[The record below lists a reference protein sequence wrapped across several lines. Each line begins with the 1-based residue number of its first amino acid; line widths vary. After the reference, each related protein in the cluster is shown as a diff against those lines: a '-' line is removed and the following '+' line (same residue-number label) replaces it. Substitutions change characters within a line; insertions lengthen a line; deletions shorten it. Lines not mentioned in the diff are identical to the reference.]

1 MFSNSNKGTVDLLLP
16 ASLSPTRVKTGEV
29 RLQGLLIAYLI
40 LTILF
45 VFGILMT
52 SAKAETIIDKNA
64 PLIQLVAQPNS
75 CITLYQ
81 GRSCFA
87 NITFNWQ
94 SDEQGRYCLHQLSK
108 SGENKILHCWQISK
122 GDKKT
127 IVFESSETTT
137 FALKKQYSDKVLSE
151 TKVSVSWV
159 HKSTPRKRRWQLF

>member
-1 MFSNSNKGTVDLLLP
+1 VLAFIMP
-16 ASLSPTRVKTGEV
+16 
-29 RLQGLLIAYLI
+29 
-40 LTILF
+40 
-45 VFGILMT
+45 
-52 SAKAETIIDKNA
+52 SAKAETITDKD
-64 PLIQLVAQPNS
+64 PLLIQLVAQPNS

-94 SDEQGRYCLHQLSK
+94 SNEQGRYCLHQQSK
-108 SGENKILHCWQISK
+108 SGENKMLHCWQISK

-127 IVFESSETTT
+127 LVFESTETTT

-159 HKSTPRKRRWQLF
+159 HKSTPRKRRWRLF